1 MHRLSAAALG
11 FMSLMACATA
21 HAETVLITGS
31 SRGLGLELTQ
41 QYAADGWDVIA
52 TARTPD
58 DDTDLQALAASHNNI
73 RIEALDVTDHA
84 QIEALADKLNGTA
97 IDVLI
102 NNAGVLGDPGTQ
114 RVGNL
119 DFSVAAPLFETNTFG
134 PLKIADAFLPHVA
147 ASETKKI
154 INVSSIVG
162 SLANTNGNIL
172 FYRASKSA
180 LNMLMRSFA
189 KDTAKQ
195 GIIVGLIHPGVVD
208 TDMSAP
214 FNIPKVSVEDSASGL
229 RRVIDGYTPKTSGD
243 FMQYTGETM
252 AW

>member
-1 MHRLSAAALG
+1 MRLFILAI
-11 FMSLMACATA
+11 SLLFAGVSA
-21 HAETVLITGS
+21 HAQTVFITGS
-31 SRGLGLELTQ
+31 SRGVGLELTK

-58 DDTDLQALAASHNNI
+58 DDTDLLALAAQYDNI

-84 QIEALADKLNGTA
+84 QIDALAAKLSGTA

-102 NNAGVLGDPGTQ
+102 NNAGVLGDPGAQ
-114 RVGNL
+114 RVGTL
-119 DFSVAAPLFETNTFG
+119 DFSVAAPLFETNAFG
-134 PLKIADAFLPHVA
+134 PLKIAEAFLPHVT

-154 INVSSIVG
+154 INISSIVG
-162 SLANTNGNIL
+162 SMANTTGNIL

-195 GIIVGLIHPGVVD
+195 GLIVGLIHPGVVD

-214 FNIPKVSVEDSASGL
+214 FDIPKVSVQDSASGL
-229 RRVIDGYTPKTSGD
+229 RRVIDWYTPATSGD
-243 FMQYTGETM
+243 FMQYTGAPM